1 MKKTT
6 LFFAILLF
14 SYSMIVNGQDKKQQ
28 DINAIKSMCGCFEV
42 GFDYAETFS
51 PDTAYKFTKPYH
63 AKGLEWIV
71 LEEDADSK
79 LVLQHLLIVNGNAI
93 IKHWREDWLYENTDL
108 LVYQGN
114 KQWFFNKIST
124 EKVKGQW
131 TQKVYEVEDSPRYE
145 QSATWVH
152 YDGRHYWESKT
163 PAPLPR
169 REYTKR
175 TDYNVML
182 RLNHHEITDYGHV
195 HEQDNQKIIRTE
207 AQEQLL
213 AEEKGINAYRK
224 VEDSKCIAAKEW
236 WEKNRLFWADVRA
249 TWSEVFAQNKNIQ
262 LLDKV
267 EDKSFHTAMTE
278 LETAANRG
286 RKYDS
291 QKMKPL
297 VKEVVRKYMK

>member
-1 MKKTT
+1 MKKTS
-6 LFFAILLF
+6 LFFAMLWLF
-14 SYSMIVNGQDKKQQ
+14 CSIIAKGQDKKQQ
-28 DINAIKSMCGCFEV
+28 DITAIKNMCGCFEV
-42 GFDYAETFS
+42 AFDYAETFS
-51 PDTAYKFTKPYH
+51 PDTAYKFVKPYH
-63 AKGLEWIV
+63 AKGVEWIV

-79 LVLQHLLIVNGNAI
+79 LVLQHLLVINPTTV
-93 IKHWREDWLYENTDL
+93 IKHWREDWLYENTAL

-114 KQWFFNKIST
+114 RQWLFNKMNP

-145 QSATWVH
+145 QTATWIH

-169 REYTKR
+169 REYSKR
-175 TDYNVML
+175 TDYNVMI
-182 RLNHHEITDYGHV
+182 RLNHHEITDYGHL

-213 AEEKGINAYRK
+213 VEEKGINAYRK

-249 TWSEVFAQNKNIQ
+249 TWAEVFEQQKDIKM
-262 LLDKV
+262 LDKV
-267 EDKSFHTAMTE
+267 EDKNFFMAMTE

-291 QKMKPL
+291 KKIKPL
-297 VKEVVRKYMK
+297 IGEVIRKYIK